1 MRDGG
6 SDGAGAAACGTTA
19 ATGGEWESGGV
30 KIAPSGE
37 QFVIAS
43 GAHQATLVEVG
54 GGIREYLHDGRHVLD
69 GYRVD
74 EMCSGGRGTPL
85 IPWPNR
91 LADGAYT
98 FRGARYQL
106 PLTEPDRHN
115 AIHGLLRW
123 TNWTRRAGDESHAV
137 LGTVLHPQPGYPFPL
152 DVAIEYAVADAGGP
166 GQRPG
171 LTVTTTATNL
181 GEVACPFAS
190 GQHPYLAAAGQT
202 VDEASVRLGA
212 RRWISTDERGLPVG
226 SEPVEGSPLDFRT
239 LRKIGETRI
248 DHAFTELDRDADGL
262 AWVELEDPDGRRTRL
277 WADRNYTHIQ
287 LFTGDTLSP
296 DRRRRGLAVEPMTS
310 PANAFASGDALI
322 VLEPGESLTTAW
334 GIQPG

>member
-1 MRDGG
+1 V
-6 SDGAGAAACGTTA
+6 AAACGTA
-19 ATGGEWESGGV
+19 AASDGAWESGAV

-43 GAHQATLVEVG
+43 GAHQVTLVEVG
-54 GGIREYLHDGRHVLD
+54 GGIREYLHEGRHVLD

-85 IPWPNR
+85 VPWPNR
-91 LADGAYT
+91 LADGTYT
-98 FRGARYQL
+98 FRDTRYQL
-106 PLTEPDRHN
+106 PLTEPARHN

-152 DVAIEYAVADAGGP
+152 DVAIEYAVSDAGGP
-166 GQRPG
+166 GEHPG

-181 GEVACPFAS
+181 GELPCPFAS

-212 RRWISTDERGLPVG
+212 QRWISTDERGLPVG

-239 LRKIGETRI
+239 LRKIGETSI
-248 DHAFTELDRDADGL
+248 DHAFTELDRDSDGL
-262 AWVELEDPDGRRTRL
+262 AWVELEDPEGRQTRL
-277 WADRNYTHIQ
+277 WADRNYSHIQ
-287 LFTGDTLSP
+287 LFTGDTLGP

-310 PANAFASGDALI
+310 PANTFASGDGLL